1 MLTRPFP
8 LIAIGALRFRADV
21 LDERYTRTLAA
32 RASSQARR
40 ARRTGRRAHGD
51 QALGDRALLERVTGE
66 LLAGQVTIEQC
77 AAMMRVSTGE
87 LAAALQRAQGVV
99 PVPPPPAS
107 R

>member
-8 LIAIGALRFRADV
+8 LIAVGALLFRAG

-32 RASSQARR
+32 RALSR
-40 ARRTGRRAHGD
+40 ARRTGRRTHGD
-51 QALGDRALLERVTGE
+51 PALGNRDVLERVAGE
-66 LLAGQVTIEQC
+66 LPAGQVTIEQY
-77 AAMMRVSTGE
+77 AAMMRVSTAA

-99 PVPPPPAS
+99 PAPPPQAS